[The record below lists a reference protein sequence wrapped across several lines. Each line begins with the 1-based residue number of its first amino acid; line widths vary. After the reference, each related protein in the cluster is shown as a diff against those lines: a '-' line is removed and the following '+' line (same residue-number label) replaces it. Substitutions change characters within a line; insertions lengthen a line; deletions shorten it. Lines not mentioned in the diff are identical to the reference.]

1 MSTTTLQQ
9 PTERASGA
17 SLSRRQQA
25 LLTKGAVTA
34 LALLI
39 LVLYL
44 MPLAY
49 GFVTSLKTKAQ
60 ASEANT
66 PILPMDT
73 ATFEYEGDTYDVYQ
87 VPTDTGIQE
96 LALVQKGREA
106 SSFVDPQ
113 NPQAGLVEWEGR
125 WRTLEPVRTRAPQWN
140 NYPDAFAKVDFL
152 LLLGNTL
159 FYAIL
164 TTIGTVTASALVAY
178 GFARFDFPWKDTLFM
193 IVIATIIL
201 PPQVTLVP
209 LYAFFTRIGWTG
221 TWLPLIVPAFFAN
234 AYNIFLLRQYLL
246 TIPRAMDEAAMID
259 GAGPIRTFVSVILP
273 QAKAALLAV
282 TLFHFFYAWNDFF
295 GPLVYLAGK
304 ADLYPLTVGLAFFNG
319 VFNTEPQLIQA
330 ASFMT
335 LILPLIIFFLAQRA
349 FIQGVVITGVEK

>member
-1 MSTTTLQQ
+1 M
-9 PTERASGA
+9 
-17 SLSRRQQA
+17 SRRQQRIA
-25 LLTKGAVTA
+25 TSTLITAVT
-34 LALLI
+34 LLI
-39 LVLYL
+39 LGLYL

-60 ASEANT
+60 ASEANA

-73 ATFEYEGDTYDVYQ
+73 ITFEYEGKGYDLYE
-87 VPTDTGIQE
+87 VPTDSGLQE
-96 LALVQKGREA
+96 WALVKKGREA
-106 SSFVDPQ
+106 SSFIDPQ
-113 NPQAGLVEWEGR
+113 NLEAGPQEWTGR
-125 WRTLEPVRTRAPQWN
+125 WRTLEPVRQSAPQWN
-140 NYPDAFAKVDFL
+140 NYPVAFAKIDFIKL
-152 LLLGNTL
+152 LNNTL

-164 TTIGTVTASALVAY
+164 STIGTVAASAVVAY
-178 GFARFDFPWKDTLFM
+178 GFARFDFPWRDTLFM

-221 TWLPLIVPAFFAN
+221 TWLPLIVPTFFAN

-246 TIPRAMDEAAMID
+246 TIPRALDEAAMID
-259 GAGPIRTFVSVILP
+259 GAGPIKIFTSVILP

-319 VFNTEPQLIQA
+319 VFNSEPQLIQA
-330 ASFMT
+330 TSFMT
-335 LILPLIIFFLAQRA
+335 LILPLVLFFLAQRA

>member
-1 MSTTTLQQ
+1 M
-9 PTERASGA
+9 
-17 SLSRRQQA
+17 SRRQQRIITST
-25 LLTKGAVTA
+25 LITAVT
-34 LALLI
+34 LLI
-39 LVLYL
+39 LGLYL

-60 ASEANT
+60 ASEANA

-73 ATFEYEGDTYDVYQ
+73 ITFEYEGKGYDLYE
-87 VPTDTGIQE
+87 VPTDSGLQE
-96 LALVQKGREA
+96 WALVKKGREA
-106 SSFVDPQ
+106 SSFIDPQ
-113 NPQAGLVEWEGR
+113 NLEAGPQEWTGR
-125 WRTLEPVRTRAPQWN
+125 WRTLEPVRQSAPQWN
-140 NYPDAFAKVDFL
+140 NNPVAFAKIDFIKL
-152 LLLGNTL
+152 LNNTL

-164 TTIGTVTASALVAY
+164 STIGTVAASAVVAY
-178 GFARFDFPWKDTLFM
+178 GFARFDFPWRDTLFM

-221 TWLPLIVPAFFAN
+221 TWLPLIVPTFFAN

-246 TIPRAMDEAAMID
+246 TIPRALDEAAMID
-259 GAGPIRTFVSVILP
+259 GAGPIKIFTSVILP

-319 VFNTEPQLIQA
+319 VFNSEPQLIQA
-330 ASFMT
+330 TSFMT
-335 LILPLIIFFLAQRA
+335 LILPLVLFFLAQRA